1 MNVDLWGIKARLKF
15 WHVSIGCS
23 PNLSYERSLYKKKNY
38 TWDFEI
44 NLFLINV
51 SIFYP
56 LKTLTNWRFSGG
68 FRGYEKGTVAQNGST
83 LTSTSTFI
91 WNWNLNLPTID
102 WELLI
107 WNLQMQFL
115 KKFVDANSLMLHKYK
130 KKHFKEFKYAF
141 CIFGCKSV
149 FKVLDFSAE
158 MQFLWCV
165 NIWI

>member
-1 MNVDLWGIKARLKF
+1 MFQLAAAQIFLTREVCI
-15 WHVSIGCS
+15 
-23 PNLSYERSLYKKKNY
+23 KKKNY

-130 KKHFKEFKYAF
+130 KNISKNLNMHFAYLAVSQYLRYW
-141 CIFGCKSV
+141 IFQLRCSFYDV
-149 FKVLDFSAE
+149 
-158 MQFLWCV
+158 
-165 NIWI
+165 